1 MSAEALRLHL
11 NRFNL
16 AMAGRRPQ
24 LVERLSQHLGAV
36 SDGSES
42 ESEEDA
48 PPTSRSQGPSA
59 SRSRV
64 SATSGPSASR
74 SRVSA
79 TSGPS
84 ASSRAPG
91 PSGSSRALTSGSG
104 RHHVARK
111 RARSATPT
119 PTPTARTSRT
129 RTMTRRR
136 ARPSTPPPCPAVSVP
151 PATRRRQRR
160 GTPLP
165 PPDPPTTRRRQERAR
180 SSSPRGRRSTRRGRE
195 RARSPTPD
203 VHEGA
208 HSGARDR
215 HLRARSDGTPAH
227 ARSSPE
233 DSWSSSSSHYS
244 SSSSSSRSPSSDGS
258 RHCHHHRHHHRSKR
272 TKRMPEWG
280 SRAAVSCAP
289 PLPYKLQRK
298 IARGEYIDF
307 NNLLPSARAPPFA
320 AAKSHK
326 KGKASRRRIVDQG
339 TWLEAWNRF
348 LCARLAHDPSV
359 ALELAKYQTTMCML
373 FTQYAPVAC
382 IEYDDLFR
390 QSASQDQSLRWD
402 SLKDD
407 IFLWALTRPTHR
419 NDPTD
424 EGRSFRGHQQR
435 DRSSAFDRLGPPPPF
450 EQHVFRSASGA
461 ELCKR
466 FNLGKCNKDK
476 DTCRFAHMCWIPGC
490 NGTHA
495 GKDCPKRTQ

>member
-16 AMAGRRPQ
+16 ATAGRRPQ

-119 PTPTARTSRT
+119 PPAARTPRT

-136 ARPSTPPPCPAVSVP
+136 ARPSTPPAVSVP

-165 PPDPPTTRRRQERAR
+165 PHDPPTTRRRQERAR

-227 ARSSPE
+227 ARSSSE

-258 RHCHHHRHHHRSKR
+258 RHCHHHRHHHHHRSKR

-348 LCARLAHDPSV
+348 LCARLAHDPSA

-424 EGRSFRGHQQR
+424 ESRSFRGHQHR

-490 NGTHA
+490 NSTHA